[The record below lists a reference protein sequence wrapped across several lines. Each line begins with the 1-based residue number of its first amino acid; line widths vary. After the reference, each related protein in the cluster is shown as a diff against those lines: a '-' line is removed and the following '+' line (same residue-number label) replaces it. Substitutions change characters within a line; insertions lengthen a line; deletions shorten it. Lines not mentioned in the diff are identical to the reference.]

1 MLRERVYVEKMEGLA
16 WEEALVWEG
25 THPELHHLQDELT
38 KRRDKRLML
47 AERKR
52 EYEIGALERKRK
64 EENVN
69 VWDHWEHARDEL
81 QTDMVA
87 ETNRKRRKL
96 ERERRALE
104 RPVGARGIP
113 VPILNP
119 PPAPTL
125 REITI
130 D

>member
-1 MLRERVYVEKMEGLA
+1 MSLTDA
-16 WEEALVWEG
+16 FNIEADASIIG

-69 VWDHWEHARDEL
+69 VWDHWEVGIGIL
-81 QTDMVA
+81 
-87 ETNRKRRKL
+87 RRRL
-96 ERERRALE
+96 VSVPCFLDTVHFCNLFRAD
-104 RPVGARGIP
+104 G
-113 VPILNP
+113 
-119 PPAPTL
+119 
-125 REITI
+125 
-130 D
+130 